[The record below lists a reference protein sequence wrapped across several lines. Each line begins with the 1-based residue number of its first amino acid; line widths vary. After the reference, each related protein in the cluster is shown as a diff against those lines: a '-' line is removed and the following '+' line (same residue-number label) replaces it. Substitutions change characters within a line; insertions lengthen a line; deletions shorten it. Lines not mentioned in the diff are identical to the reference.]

1 MQING
6 TPHLDDIKD
15 SHLKTGGSLK
25 DGWSYLMPSDKVLL
39 YEEVTAA
46 FEDELDGH
54 VKEQT
59 NALKNL
65 YLERR
70 GSGSFLIR
78 KDSGNIN
85 YLDNNSSNSNQT
97 LATTVHVPPPHHENK
112 DDDHVNNAMT
122 FFIQRGLQV
131 AACVTYNTET
141 SVLSDMVVRPSAMNG
156 SIEKSLIEAVI
167 CHAKKEGKTEIF
179 MEESSG
185 DDLCKELGFESTGI
199 AHNNGHGSMMMKL
212 QLQL

>member
-1 MQING
+1 MQTNG
-6 TPHLDDIKD
+6 TPHLDGIND

-78 KDSGNIN
+78 KDSRNIS
-85 YLDNNSSNSNQT
+85 LDNTSNQT
-97 LATTVHVPPPHHENK
+97 LAVSHHENK
-112 DDDHVNNAMT
+112 DDDNVNAMT
-122 FFIQRGLQV
+122 FFIQRGLQI

-141 SVLSDMVVRPSAMNG
+141 SLLSDMVVRPSAMNG
-156 SIEKSLIEAVI
+156 NIEKTLIDAVI

-179 MEESSG
+179 IEESSC

-199 AHNNGHGSMMMKL
+199 AQNNGHGSTMMKL
-212 QLQL
+212 QL

>member
-6 TPHLDDIKD
+6 TPHLDGIKD
-15 SHLKTGGSLK
+15 GHLKTGGSLK

-78 KDSGNIN
+78 KDDSGNTHMENTTHDTHKTFTVAPDHKDQN
-85 YLDNNSSNSNQT
+85 YD
-97 LATTVHVPPPHHENK
+97 V
-112 DDDHVNNAMT
+112 DDDVIGNTMT

-141 SVLSDMVVRPSAMNG
+141 SELSDMVVRPSAMNG
-156 SIEKSLIEAVI
+156 NLEKSLIDAVI

-179 MEESSG
+179 MEESNC
-185 DDLCKELGFESTGI
+185 DDLCKELGFEIVAGSTD
-199 AHNNGHGSMMMKL
+199 NNGHGMMIL
-212 QLQL
+212 QL